1 MSFIKQN
8 LGNKPSF
15 LKIISILIVISLIVI
30 AAYSFLKKKEVGSLK
45 EESVQEIK
53 SSGLDQGKEIKTVG
67 DVTGFTKEGISKFK
81 YMGPKAVEEIEKF
94 LKSKNLS
101 FTVKDKPFEDT
112 SKMNLFERYETA
124 TKEAKLV
131 KISSDEGILI
141 GIFNI
146 LESEELLGPEWLNKT
161 PSQKNSIMK
170 DMVSRFDKWKN
181 MAN

>member
-1 MSFIKQN
+1 MSIKLELLKTPIQEFKFSGFTKRALN
-8 LGNKPSF
+8 FLNRKGNKNN
-15 LKIISILIVISLIVI
+15 
-30 AAYSFLKKKEVGSLK
+30 
-45 EESVQEIK
+45 
-53 SSGLDQGKEIKTVG
+53 IKTVG